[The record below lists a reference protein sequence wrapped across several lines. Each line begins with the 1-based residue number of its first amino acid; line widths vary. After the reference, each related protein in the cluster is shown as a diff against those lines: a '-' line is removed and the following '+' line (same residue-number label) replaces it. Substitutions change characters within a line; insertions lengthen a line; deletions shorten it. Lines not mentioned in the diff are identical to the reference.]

1 CIDAGMVS
9 STYNDPD
16 GTRNDM
22 GVYGG
27 PGAAS
32 FWPEP
37 AGGPVVTELSVTPP
51 SVPVGGT
58 LTLKATGKIR

>member
-1 CIDAGMVS
+1 
-9 STYNDPD
+9 
-16 GTRNDM
+16 M

-27 PGAAS
+27 PGAAN

-37 AGGPVVTELSVTPP
+37 AGGPVVTYMSVSPP

-58 LTLKATGKIR
+58 ITLQATGKIR